1 MLHNVTEKVRE
12 CIDSITSNV
21 DSITDGEDFR
31 EILGFDTMDW
41 ISSLDEVELIMGIED
56 EFDLNQT
63 LADDSLIEY
72 KTIDSLSKFIERG
85 IESGL
90 LK

>member
-31 EILGFDTMDW
+31 EILGFDP
-41 ISSLDEVELIMGIED
+41 LDEVELIMGIED